1 MERSVIRKS
10 GKYSQVIE
18 DSSLGWS
25 IAVAVGIGLYFGQMY
40 DKNNDSEPLG
50 TLIGFLIGLGAA
62 CRLVLKVYK
71 RLNSWFMESLFLFE
85 TVNQDSLFDSYRPKI
100 FSGLL
105 GFLIFY
111 SWVPISF
118 FVKNNIKN
126 INQKFLRTISFL
138 HFFLA
143 SFLMIFY
150 KNLIVQKDSFLF
162 FIIGSIFGLVKMVKK
177 LKKTD

>member
-1 MERSVIRKS
+1 
-10 GKYSQVIE
+10 
-18 DSSLGWS
+18 
-25 IAVAVGIGLYFGQMY
+25 
-40 DKNNDSEPLG
+40 
-50 TLIGFLIGLGAA
+50 
-62 CRLVLKVYK
+62 
-71 RLNSWFMESLFLFE
+71 MESLFLFGILNE
-85 TVNQDSLFDSYRPKI
+85 DSLFDFYRPKI

-126 INQKFLRTISFL
+126 INQKLLRTILFL
-138 HFFLA
+138 HFLLA

-150 KNLIVQKDSFLF
+150 KNLIIQKDSFLF

-177 LKKTD
+177 SKKTN

>member
-1 MERSVIRKS
+1 MEI
-10 GKYSQVIE
+10 
-18 DSSLGWS
+18 
-25 IAVAVGIGLYFGQMY
+25 
-40 DKNNDSEPLG
+40 
-50 TLIGFLIGLGAA
+50 
-62 CRLVLKVYK
+62 
-71 RLNSWFMESLFLFE
+71 LFLFE
-85 TVNQDSLFDSYRPKI
+85 TSFQDSLLDSYRPKI

-118 FVKNNIKN
+118 FIRNNIKN
-126 INQKFLRTISFL
+126 INQKLLRTIAFL

-150 KNLIVQKDSFLF
+150 KNLISEKDSFLF

-177 LKKTD
+177 PKKTN